1 MRKILLATAAGFAA
15 FVADGVAPARAQAG
29 TDVTGQATP
38 TPGITA
44 RFSGRYRMYMGYVDQ
59 GGTASGNVTNTGGFG
74 PAGPFGPAAGLQPYN
89 NSLSNFDMIDY
100 ARLFPG
106 FDGVAANG
114 LRYGA
119 SLEIRMGD
127 GSNVRGNSR
136 ANLFYRRIWGYVGTP
151 TLGQIRVGSGP
162 TGAVETM
169 TVGHITGFGSGG
181 WDGDSPAL
189 IVGINPSDNFWY
201 SSSVRNG
208 YTKIGYF
215 SPQFFGFDLGVSY
228 GANNGNFG
236 GDGSCSFGS
245 LSGGAPQNCDR
256 LSGTSQGTGIYNLQN
271 IVEAMLRYRGTFG
284 PVGFAVS
291 GGWTGSLTSVDNL
304 NITGLDGT
312 NYSQKKL
319 SMWVGG
325 TTVSWAGLT
334 VGGLITGGNGNIGS
348 HAFTPAGQLTA
359 NATGA
364 GGLQP
369 LLEGP
374 GLQDDSFFGWTI
386 GAQYTFGPFVV
397 GAHYF
402 DSETAGNQ
410 VATTG
415 KRDRQGVAVGGT
427 WNIAPGLAMFL
438 EYLWGEVKEG
448 NVNLLTGA
456 AGSALNNKV
465 DVNVV
470 SLGIS
475 FQW

>member
-29 TDVTGQATP
+29 TDVTGQAAP

-44 RFSGRYRMYMGYVDQ
+44 RFTGRYRMYMGYVDQ
-59 GGTASGNVTNTGGFG
+59 DGTTQ
-74 PAGPFGPAAGLQPYN
+74 PATAPAAGDN
-89 NSLSNFDMIDY
+89 KLSNWDFIDY

-119 SLEIRMGD
+119 SLEIRMRTGGD
-127 GSNVRGNSR
+127 ARGDTRSG
-136 ANLFYRRIWGYVGTP
+136 LFFRRIWGYVGTP

-181 WDGDSPAL
+181 WDGDAPAF
-189 IVGINPSDNFWY
+189 IVGLNPSDNFWF
-201 SSSVRNG
+201 SSSTRNN

-215 SPQFFGFDLGVSY
+215 SPQFFGFDFGLSY
-228 GANNGNFG
+228 GTNNGNFG
-236 GDGSCSFGS
+236 GDGACSFANISGS
-245 LSGGAPQNCDR
+245 PGNCDR
-256 LSGTSQGTGIYNLQN
+256 LSATANGSGIYNLRN

-284 PVGFAVS
+284 PVGVAVS
-291 GGWTGSLTSVDNL
+291 GGWSGNLTSVDNSSTL
-304 NITGLDGT
+304 GLAATD
-312 NYSQKKL
+312 YRQKKL
-319 SMWVGG
+319 SMFVGG
-325 TTVSWAGLT
+325 ATVSFAGVT
-334 VGGLITGGNGNIGS
+334 VGGLLTGGQGNIGS
-348 HAFTPAGQLTA
+348 HSFAA
-359 NATGA
+359 NGGVQNTLTGA

-369 LLEGP
+369 LLSGT
-374 GLQDDSFFGWTI
+374 GLNTSNFFGWEI

-402 DSETAGNQ
+402 NSSTEGNQ
-410 VATTG
+410 AVAAD
-415 KRDRQGVAVGGT
+415 RDRQGVAVGGT

-438 EYLWGEVKEG
+438 EYLWGEVKENG
-448 NVNLLTGA
+448 VNLITGAPGTANNKLNVNL
-456 AGSALNNKV
+456 
-465 DVNVV
+465 V